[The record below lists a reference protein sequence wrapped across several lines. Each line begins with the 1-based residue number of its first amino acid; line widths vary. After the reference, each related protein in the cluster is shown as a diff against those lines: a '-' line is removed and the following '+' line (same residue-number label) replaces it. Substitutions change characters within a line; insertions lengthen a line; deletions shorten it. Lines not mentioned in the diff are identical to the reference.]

1 MLAMALGLY
10 GINSIVEAK
19 RMTIEEF
26 NVRKRGYLM
35 QRLDREQEI
44 YLQAYLSRAVKALDK
59 SGKKYLFE
67 KFNDFYDESKHR
79 NAILGGGYGPPVN
92 SELLAIAKRRQ
103 QFLRKEVNNE

>member
-10 GINSIVEAK
+10 GINSMVEAK

-35 QRLDREQEI
+35 QRLDKEQEI

-67 KFNDFYDESKHR
+67 KFNDF
-79 NAILGGGYGPPVN
+79 
-92 SELLAIAKRRQ
+92 Q
-103 QFLRKEVNNE
+103 

>member
-35 QRLDREQEI
+35 QRLDKEQEI
-44 YLQAYLSRAVKALDK
+44 YLQAYLTRVVKAPDK

-67 KFNDFYDESKHR
+67 KFNDLC
-79 NAILGGGYGPPVN
+79 N
-92 SELLAIAKRRQ
+92 
-103 QFLRKEVNNE
+103 